1 MNFQIPQFIE
11 TEDKIVGPLTLRQFL
26 YFAVAGGFVFM
37 LFFFLNVGIWLVFA
51 FFIITAAASFAF
63 IKVNGR
69 PLSVAAISAFNFYW
83 QPRFYLWQRETPSPR
98 QGYGGQEKTALE
110 KIPETRISQTKSL
123 LDNLWNQLKTSKQP
137 IPKREKVIQPAI
149 TDRVKSSKERFEM
162 MRKITGER
170 EVARRVDYR

>member
-11 TEDKIVGPLTLRQFL
+11 TEDKIIGLLTLKQFI

-37 LFFFLNVGIWLVFA
+37 LFFFLNIGIWLVFT

-69 PLSVAAISAFNFYW
+69 PLSVAAISALNFYW
-83 QPRFYLWQRETPSPR
+83 QPRFYLWQREAGV
-98 QGYGGQEKTALE
+98 QKNALE
-110 KIPETRISQTKSL
+110 KIAETRISQTKSL

-137 IPKREKVIQPAI
+137 IPKREKAIQPAI

>member
-11 TEDKIVGPLTLRQFL
+11 TEDKIIGPLTLKQFI

-69 PLSVAAISAFNFYW
+69 PLSVAAISALNFYW
-83 QPRFYLWQRETPSPR
+83 KPRFYLWQREAGV
-98 QGYGGQEKTALE
+98 QKTALE

-123 LDNLWNQLKTSKQP
+123 LDNLWNQLKTSKQL

>member
-11 TEDKIVGPLTLRQFL
+11 TEDKIVGPLTLKQFI

-69 PLSVAAISAFNFYW
+69 PLSVAAISALNFYW
-83 QPRFYLWQRETPSPR
+83 QPRFYLWQREAGV
-98 QGYGGQEKTALE
+98 QKTALE